1 MHGMAA
7 HTCSQAPAAAV
18 PGMSP
23 APSGGGRVWQMS
35 VRNQRCPPVVP
46 ATNSHTD
53 LQEDKLI
60 VQCRKLQCTN
70 EYICRTIGQ
79 WDSFV
84 QITVDSCQN
93 DIKMTVKCYQNDC
106 EKL

>member
-1 MHGMAA
+1 MDQVSSITITKGNDNCLHGNKAMHGMAA

-23 APSGGGRVWQMS
+23 APSRGGRVWQMS

-60 VQCRKLQCTN
+60 IRCRKLQCTN
-70 EYICRTIGQ
+70 EYICRTMGQ
-79 WDSFV
+79 WD
-84 QITVDSCQN
+84 
-93 DIKMTVKCYQNDC
+93 
-106 EKL
+106 